1 MKKHVSNL
9 SVVLPCLNESK
20 TIEICILKA
29 FESIKNLQIAGEI
42 IVADNGSIDGSQALA
57 KNLSA
62 RVINVVQKGYG
73 AALQAGISAA
83 KYEYIVIADSDNTY
97 AIDNLTP
104 FVEQLELG
112 AKLVIGNRFK
122 GGIEKGAMP
131 FLHKYLGVPILSL
144 IGKLLF
150 EVPINDFHCG
160 LRAFEKKAISDLKLE
175 CVGMEFASEIIVK
188 ASASNL
194 KIVEV
199 PTTLSRSYLNRKPHL
214 RTWRDGWRH
223 LIFLIK
229 FGNRKAFFYLAVLS
243 TILICNYLLIF
254 FHTISQ

>member
-1 MKKHVSNL
+1 MKRYVTNL

-29 FESIKNLQIAGEI
+29 FESIKKLQIAGEV
-42 IVADNGSIDGSQALA
+42 IVADNGSIDGSQTLA
-57 KNLSA
+57 KNLGA
-62 RVINVVQKGYG
+62 RVIKVEQKGYG
-73 AALQAGISAA
+73 AALRAGIADA
-83 KYEYIVIADSDNTY
+83 KFEFIVIADSDDTY
-97 AIDNLTP
+97 ALDNLMP
-104 FVEQLELG
+104 FIEQLELG
-112 AKLVIGNRFK
+112 AQLVIGNRFK
-122 GGIEKGAMP
+122 GGIEKSAMP
-131 FLHKYLGVPILSL
+131 FLHKFLGVPVLSL

-175 CVGMEFASEIIVK
+175 CIGMEFASEIIVK

-214 RTWRDGWRH
+214 RTWRDGCRH

-229 FGNRKAFFYLAVLS
+229 FGNRKVFFYLVVLS